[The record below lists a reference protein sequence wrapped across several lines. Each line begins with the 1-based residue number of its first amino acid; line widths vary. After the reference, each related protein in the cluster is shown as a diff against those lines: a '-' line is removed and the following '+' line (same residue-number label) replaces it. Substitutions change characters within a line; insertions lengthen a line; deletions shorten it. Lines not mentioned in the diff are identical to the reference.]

1 MRKIG
6 IVILFVLIPLLITA
20 QSIVWQLKPTDYS
33 DITRFGPNLYQVEKG
48 GKMGLIHSDGSEVI
62 PVSYDRIT
70 DFYEGRALVIANDNG
85 KERVLGYLSDK
96 GIYTSFSSKYYTLAG
111 QAFYSDGMLSVSD
124 SNGKPGYLDEN
135 GTAVLGFDGSWTKI
149 KPFTEGYASVFKKD
163 KYSLIDKDGRPVRF
177 IIGVGAVY
185 GGCNVNNGKALIW
198 DENGKFY
205 QYDVQT
211 EKCSSAKK
219 PSQTQFD
226 YLYCFMSI
234 SNRGKQPPYYSFPSG
249 KKGLMP
255 VSAGSQFGYSKNGK
269 VILPAQFDK
278 AGEFEDGVAIVKL
291 KGKSGILRYVEDGSD
306 FIVSVPKSHHE
317 YFQGKRVD
325 CSFSLQTPEVWKNKN
340 LEVVV
345 TDSESGEII
354 STTGD
359 SNMYSFGIIPQ
370 TSSRLYN
377 VSVASEGLQLW
388 SGKASYTFKKKEEQ
402 NLRVSLA
409 VNSNKADENDKV
421 YVYATITNPGSE
433 SVTATVSMSGSSSFN
448 SISKTVTISAGAS
461 TQIGSYFKIQHTI
474 KDQHVE
480 VRTSKGGHASKTG
493 LTLMGFY
500 D

>member
-1 MRKIG
+1 
-6 IVILFVLIPLLITA
+6 
-20 QSIVWQLKPTDYS
+20 
-33 DITRFGPNLYQVEKG
+33 
-48 GKMGLIHSDGSEVI
+48 
-62 PVSYDRIT
+62 
-70 DFYEGRALVIANDNG
+70 
-85 KERVLGYLSDK
+85 
-96 GIYTSFSSKYYTLAG
+96 
-111 QAFYSDGMLSVSD
+111 
-124 SNGKPGYLDEN
+124 
-135 GTAVLGFDGSWTKI
+135 
-149 KPFTEGYASVFKKD
+149 
-163 KYSLIDKDGRPVRF
+163 
-177 IIGVGAVY
+177 
-185 GGCNVNNGKALIW
+185 
-198 DENGKFY
+198 
-205 QYDVQT
+205 
-211 EKCSSAKK
+211 
-219 PSQTQFD
+219 
-226 YLYCFMSI
+226 
-234 SNRGKQPPYYSFPSG
+234 
-249 KKGLMP
+249 MP

-317 YFQGKRVD
+317 YYQGKRVD